1 MKWKLTKYEW
11 NEDTKSTIVGRQWF
25 IEADRIETEG
35 HTVLRAFRAPE
46 GLVYVSRD
54 WDEVELAD
62 E

>member
-25 IEADRIETEG
+25 VEADRIEQDG
-35 HTVLRAFRAPE
+35 YAIRAYREPE

-54 WDEVELAD
+54 WDEVVLAD